1 MRSLRILFLI
11 LASIPVFGQQTTVQM
26 SVDSTAKKIGAE
38 FRVTVRTTVD
48 TADIVKF
55 PVAPRF
61 GNLEVIRNYKVD
73 TIEQGAKFELIKRYG
88 LTQFDQGKYV
98 IPKLPVKINGG
109 VYFTDAIP
117 IEVAAVKV
125 DTLKQKMFDIKTVV
139 GPEGSTDWSLLWL
152 LLVVVILLAIAIWY
166 AKQKKSAASLEK
178 VVVYKTPIDKATNL
192 LKSLESKQLWQKGEV
207 KAYYSELTDIARTYI
222 EEEIKIPALESTTAE
237 LIVAL
242 KNVAKQKKYKL
253 SADTLED
260 LKQVLMQAD
269 LVKFAKSKPL
279 EFEIEADKQRIEKT
293 IVTLHQ
299 AIPEEILE
307 EESPVEELQESRA
320 AKKRRKRQVRMLV
333 AASISAI
340 LLCLGTWIA
349 ISGYT
354 EVKDTLLFNRG
365 KILLEGEWIKSEYG
379 YPGITIET
387 PTVLKREKKTL
398 LNATQ
403 PAQIAN
409 MQSFSSGDFS
419 DAFSISISTLTSKDT
434 TQIPLDKVLEETLHR
449 LERNNARNIIGD
461 QGEFTTPNGISGLR
475 GMGTFS
481 QINTLTNKSTK
492 YYYELF
498 IFNQEGG
505 IQKILLA
512 HPEGD
517 SYGKKIAERVINSIE
532 LRQLNNNAGN

>member
-11 LASIPVFGQQTTVQM
+11 LASIPVFGQQATVQM

-48 TADIVKF
+48 TADIVQF
-55 PVAPRF
+55 PLAPRF

-73 TIEQGAKFELIKRYG
+73 TVEQGGKIELIKRYG
-88 LTQFDQGKYV
+88 LTQFDSGKYV
-98 IPKLPVKINGG
+98 IPKLPVKINGDL
-109 VYFTDAIP
+109 YFTDAIP

-125 DTLKQKMFDIKTVV
+125 DTLKQKMFDIKTVI
-139 GPEGSTDWSLLWL
+139 GPEGSRDWTLLWL
-152 LLVVVILLAIAIWY
+152 LLVVIILLGTAIWY
-166 AKQKKSAASLEK
+166 AKRKRSESELEK

-192 LKSLESKQLWQKGEV
+192 LKSLEKKQLWQKGDV
-207 KAYYSELTDIARTYI
+207 KGYYSELTDIARTYI
-222 EEEIKIPALESTTAE
+222 EEEIKIPAMESTTAE

-242 KNVAKQKKYKL
+242 KKVSQKKNYKL
-253 SADTLED
+253 SAGTLED

-279 EFEIEADKQRIEKT
+279 EFEIEADKLRIEKT
-293 IVTLHQ
+293 IVTLHES
-299 AIPEEILE
+299 IPEEVIE
-307 EESPVEELQESRA
+307 EDAPIEELQEVHASKIR
-320 AKKRRKRQVRMLV
+320 KKRQIRIAV
-333 AASISAI
+333 ASSLGLI
-340 LLCLGTWIA
+340 LLGLGTWIGL
-349 ISGYT
+349 SGYT

-387 PTVLKREKKTL
+387 PVVLKREKKSL
-398 LNATQ
+398 LNATL
-403 PAQIAN
+403 PAQLGS

-419 DAFSISISTLTSKDT
+419 GAFSITIATLTSKDT
-434 TQIPLDKVLEETLHR
+434 TQIPLDKILEQTLQR

-461 QGEFTTPNGISGLR
+461 QGEFTTPNGIAGLR

-481 QINTLTNKSTK
+481 QINPITKNSTK

-505 IQKILLA
+505 IQKILMA
-512 HPEGD
+512 IPEGD
-517 SYGKKIAERVINSIE
+517 VYGKKIADRVINSIE
-532 LRQLNNNAGN
+532 LRQLNTNGGN